1 MSAQN
6 YLVISALGKDRPGIV
21 DELSKAILDIGCN
34 IADSRMTVLGGEFA
48 ILLLVEGNWSSLAKM
63 EEAMPTLE
71 RQLDLTIIVKRTE
84 GRDRS
89 TPSLPYVVDVISLDH
104 PGIVHQLANFFSTRR
119 INIEDMATTS
129 YAAPHT
135 GTIMFSVHMTVGIP
149 ADIHIASL
157 REDFMEFCDAINLD
171 AIIEPAQR

>member
-1 MSAQN
+1 
-6 YLVISALGKDRPGIV
+6 LVISALGKDRPGIV

>member
-48 ILLLVEGNWSSLAKM
+48 ILLMVEGNWSSLAKM

-129 YAAPHT
+129 YAAAHT